1 MTISQ
6 IFLTKQSVVD
16 KNTSSPSAPAVFN
29 HLDEDK
35 EDDSSMVV
43 EEQGDSD
50 GSTEHGKRLKSS
62 VWKYADKI
70 SSGIA
75 QCNQCGKKIK
85 TNQGGTS
92 SLRKH
97 LLQQHRELDL
107 SSLKPTERTINN
119 SISKEKKFRLDR
131 LLTRATFE
139 DGRSFGDFR
148 KSGMIKFLNEA
159 VPGKESIDQAAS
171 D

>member
-6 IFLTKQSVVD
+6 IFRTKQSVVD
-16 KNTSSPSAPAVFN
+16 KNISSPTAPVVSN
-29 HLDEDK
+29 HLGEDK

-50 GSTEHGKRLKSS
+50 GSTEYGKCLKSS

-70 SSGIA
+70 SSSVA
-75 QCNQCGKKIK
+75 QCNQCGKQIE
-85 TNQGGTS
+85 TNQGGMS

-97 LLQQHRELDL
+97 LIQQHRDLDFP
-107 SSLKPTERTINN
+107 SLKPNERTTNN

-131 LLTRATFE
+131 LLTVATFE
-139 DGRSFGDFR
+139 DGRSFGDFQ

-159 VPGKESIDQAAS
+159 VPGKESID
-171 D
+171 